1 MRRQEAILTL
11 ALDADAGHRSL
22 RRCHGCGSYTRP
34 AAEVQGRLLCE
45 RCAERERR
53 ESELEEGNLNTVLE
67 T

>member
-11 ALDADAGHRSL
+11 ALDADANHRSL

-45 RCAERERR
+45 RCAERARR
-53 ESELEEGNLNTVLE
+53 ESELEQGNLNEVLE